1 MIIKIILAYDICTE
15 DKAGQRRLVKALK
28 TCRKYLTHVQ
38 KSVFEG
44 DLTEGKFLTLAKEIE
59 SFIDKN
65 QDFVIIYQLNDGV
78 KLHRNILT
86 NTADPTDNFL

>member
-1 MIIKIILAYDICTE
+1 LVYDICTE
-15 DKAGQRRLVKALK
+15 DKAGQRRLAKALK

-44 DLTEGKFLTLAKEIE
+44 ELTEGKSIMLTKELE
-59 SFIDKN
+59 SFIDRNK
-65 QDFVIIYQLNDGV
+65 DFVIMYQLNDGV
-78 KLHRNILT
+78 KLQRNILT